1 MRTAPRTAATP
12 GAGESG
18 TDHFGL
24 DPAHMRA
31 LRRELAER
39 WRETLRAD
47 LGVRDLERIEGML
60 DILATTQPPPE
71 ALPQQQMFLEW
82 MVPGLDNRPWRDDRP
97 AWRERL
103 EAAWPA
109 IRREALA
116 LMEASEP
123 LGDYHSRKS
132 DVALSQVKHGTW
144 QAFYFYREQRTFAE
158 AATRCPITA
167 ACLAE
172 VPLGTEALYS
182 VLQPGTEL
190 RAHSD
195 YLNYIVTAHLG
206 LVVPPSCALRVADEV
221 VAHREGRLMLFET
234 SFEHAAWNHSDAP
247 RLVLLFD
254 FWHPDLSE
262 VERRALQWLHPRAVQ
277 ALAQLRAASPAIP
290 PDLSNRT

>member
-1 MRTAPRTAATP
+1 
-12 GAGESG
+12 
-18 TDHFGL
+18 
-24 DPAHMRA
+24 MRA
-31 LRRELAER
+31 LRREQAER
-39 WRETLRAD
+39 WREALYAE
-47 LGVRDLERIEGML
+47 LGVRNLERVEGML
-60 DILATTQPPPE
+60 DILAMTRAQPEP
-71 ALPQQQMFLEW
+71 LPWQQMFREW

-158 AATRCPITA
+158 AATRCPVTA
-167 ACLAE
+167 GCLAE
-172 VPLGTEALYS
+172 VPLGTEALFS

-206 LVVPPSCALRVADEV
+206 LLVPPSCALRVADEV
-221 VAHREGRLMLFET
+221 RDHREGRLMLFET
-234 SFEHAAWNHSDAP
+234 SFEHAAWNRSASP
-247 RLVLLFD
+247 RVVLLFD

-262 VERRALQWLHPRAVQ
+262 VERRALQWLHPRALQ
-277 ALAQLRAASPAIP
+277 LLAQLRGIA
-290 PDLSNRT
+290 